1 MTEICNKKPPGTLRV
16 SDSDIAS
23 QVDAPIATG
32 SAHLMRA
39 GAELHLLHSDLE
51 LGDVRLAA
59 VRVSSALSA
68 LAAAIGQ
75 YEKSHQ
81 VATELGFYEMFDEQ
95 LRRQGGGDFA
105 VAGLLSEADALGLI
119 QLDDAMVNAM
129 AAEYAAGGDR
139 AVFTSFIAD
148 VRAFS
153 ASLAAFG
160 PEAVGTD
167 PVAWQRLA
175 WSTITAFDRL
185 RIRGQAMAIINT
197 FKSDQEPAT
206 V

>member
-1 MTEICNKKPPGTLRV
+1 MAQICNKQHLAV
-16 SDSDIAS
+16 STSDINS
-23 QVDAPIATG
+23 RVDAPIATG

-39 GAELHLLHSDLE
+39 GSELHLLHTDLE

-75 YEKSHQ
+75 YEMSHQ
-81 VATELGFYEMFDEQ
+81 LATELGFYEIHDER

-105 VAGLLSEADALGLI
+105 VAGLLAETEALGLI
-119 QLDDAMVNAM
+119 QVDDAMVSAM
-129 AAEYAAGGDR
+129 AAEYAADGDR
-139 AVFTSFIAD
+139 SVFTSFIAD
-148 VRAFS
+148 VKAFS
-153 ASLAAFG
+153 VTLAAFD
-160 PEAVGTD
+160 PKMAGTD
-167 PVAWQRLA
+167 PVVWQRFA
-175 WSTITAFDRL
+175 WSALTGFDRL

-197 FKSDQEPAT
+197 FKSEQEPAA